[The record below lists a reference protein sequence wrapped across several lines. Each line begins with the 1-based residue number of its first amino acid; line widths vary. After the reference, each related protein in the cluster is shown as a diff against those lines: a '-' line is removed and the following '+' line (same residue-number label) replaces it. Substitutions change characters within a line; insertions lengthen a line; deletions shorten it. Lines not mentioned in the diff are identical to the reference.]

1 MFRKARGMV
10 RYTATFA
17 ILIGATIMGIAI
29 WEHYLTGPWTRDGQV
44 LAYVV
49 NLAPEVSGRIVTLNV
64 RDNQVVRQ
72 GDVLYEIDPTDYL
85 MNLANAQANLNSTL
99 SALQNKQVQSTRR
112 ADLTTPSTSQEEKAS
127 YRNTASMAAAA
138 YGSAVTQLNQAR
150 VNLERTKVLSPVNG
164 YVTNLQLQRGDYA
177 TVGTRNMSVL
187 DSDSFWIA
195 GYFEETKIG
204 RIKPGGPA
212 VAALLGFHD
221 PVRGHVE
228 SIARGINTPNTQ
240 PGALGLACRVRPRA
254 AEDHSG
260 YRFRAPLEPSGLDER
275 CKPAQAALGRGAEPA
290 SSWPLG

>member
-85 MNLANAQANLNSTL
+85 MNLANTQANLNSTL
-99 SALQNKQVQSTRR
+99 SDLQNKQVQSTRR

-150 VNLERTKVLSPVNG
+150 VNLERTKVLSRSTATSPTCSFNG
-164 YVTNLQLQRGDYA
+164 A
-177 TVGTRNMSVL
+177 TMRRSARATCRCWTATASGS
-187 DSDSFWIA
+187 
-195 GYFEETKIG
+195 
-204 RIKPGGPA
+204 PA
-212 VAALLGFHD
+212 TS
-221 PVRGHVE
+221 R
-228 SIARGINTPNTQ
+228 
-240 PGALGLACRVRPRA
+240 RPRL
-254 AEDHSG
+254 DGSSPVP
-260 YRFRAPLEPSGLDER
+260 RRLPL
-275 CKPAQAALGRGAEPA
+275 CWA
-290 SSWPLG
+290 SMIR